1 MTAEA
6 NRRAVARD
14 DRPRAQRL
22 LDAAEQIF
30 GERTYRGSTVADV
43 CARAGIA
50 TGSFYAHYGSKSELF
65 SAVVLRIN
73 ADARAAMRAAI
84 EQTDGTQRAVE
95 RAAFRAFFDMLSER
109 PWIYR
114 IVRESEFVVP
124 GLFQDYY
131 QSLTRRYARGVRRAQ
146 LSGEIDAHY
155 DPEVIAYVY
164 AGLGYTIGMRW
175 AEWTGGGH
183 IPADVLDDLL
193 NVLARGLTPP
203 ER

>member
-6 NRRAVARD
+6 GRKVAARED
-14 DRPRAQRL
+14 PRAQRL

-30 GERTYRGSTVADV
+30 GERTYRGSTVAGI
-43 CARAGIA
+43 CARAGMA
-50 TGSFYAHYGSKSELF
+50 TGSFYAHFGSKAELF
-65 SAVVLRIN
+65 TAVVQRIS

-84 EQTDGTQRAVE
+84 EQTDGSQRAVE
-95 RAAFRAFFDMLSER
+95 RAAFRAFFEVLSER

-124 GLFQDYY
+124 GLFQQYY
-131 QSLTRRYARGVRRAQ
+131 ESLARGYARGVRRAQ
-146 LSGEIDAHY
+146 LTGEIDAHY

-175 AEWTGGGH
+175 AEWTAGGH
-183 IPADVLDDLL
+183 IPADVLDDVLS
-193 NVLARGLTPP
+193 VLARGLPP
-203 ER
+203 PGR